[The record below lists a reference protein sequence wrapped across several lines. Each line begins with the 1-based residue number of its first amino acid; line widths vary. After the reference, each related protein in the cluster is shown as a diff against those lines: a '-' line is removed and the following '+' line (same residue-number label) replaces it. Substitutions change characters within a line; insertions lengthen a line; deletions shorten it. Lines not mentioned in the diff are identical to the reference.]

1 MELFNLEFL
10 LFYFVFN
17 SSVKLRLTF
26 YSRKIVLEEE
36 QQKIRILG
44 GGERG
49 GELKYFS
56 LKLYNSTTLILI
68 TRRCYLK
75 VSGEL
80 PM

>member
-44 GGERG
+44 GRGEG
-49 GELKYFS
+49 GTGLEHFY
-56 LKLYNSTTLILI
+56 KLFPNI
-68 TRRCYLK
+68 YL
-75 VSGEL
+75 
-80 PM
+80 

>member
-49 GELKYFS
+49 GTQIFLFKA
-56 LKLYNSTTLILI
+56 L
-68 TRRCYLK
+68 
-75 VSGEL
+75 
-80 PM
+80 

>member
-17 SSVKLRLTF
+17 SSVKLSVKLRLTF
-26 YSRKIVLEEE
+26 YSRKIVLEGEWTGTFL
-36 QQKIRILG
+36 RIV
-44 GGERG
+44 
-49 GELKYFS
+49 LKYLS
-56 LKLYNSTTLILI
+56 VELYSSTLILI

>member
-44 GGERG
+44 GGEKG
-49 GELKYFS
+49 GDSNIS
-56 LKLYNSTTLILI
+56 L
-68 TRRCYLK
+68 
-75 VSGEL
+75 
-80 PM
+80 

>member
-36 QQKIRILG
+36 QKIRILG
-44 GGERG
+44 RG
-49 GELKYFS
+49 SGLEDFYKFFLKYFICKA
-56 LKLYNSTTLILI
+56 L
-68 TRRCYLK
+68 
-75 VSGEL
+75 
-80 PM
+80 